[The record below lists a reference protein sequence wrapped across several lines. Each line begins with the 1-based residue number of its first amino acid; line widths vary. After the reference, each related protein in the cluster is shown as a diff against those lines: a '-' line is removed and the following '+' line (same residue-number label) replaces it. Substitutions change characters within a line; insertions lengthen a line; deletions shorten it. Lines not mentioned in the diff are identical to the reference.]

1 MCQAYSIFNKDT
13 YNFNK
18 TRYIMGIT
26 ATLKVV
32 TSSNTIG
39 RVITIQPDNYKWVI
53 AIKAVN
59 ATGWSILPFIIL
71 VGKLY

>member
-1 MCQAYSIFNKDT
+1 
-13 YNFNK
+13 
-18 TRYIMGIT
+18 MGIT

-59 ATGWSILPFIIL
+59 ITR
-71 VGKLY
+71 